1 MDDFDTQAFTED
13 QSADTCNLG
22 RYSRTHFQRDCN
34 FTDRHLFFSVNHF
47 DRHTASTAA
56 IVFETAV
63 PKSFHRLPRLGVI
76 SSVKDNFSMSLC
88 ANVGPVTSF
97 LIMFSID
104 MLHEAVNVRNRFG
117 DIPFPP

>member
-1 MDDFDTQAFTED
+1 MSPQTPAI
-13 QSADTCNLG
+13 SAAIAVPTFRGIAILLIVT
-22 RYSRTHFQRDCN
+22 Y
-34 FTDRHLFFSVNHF
+34 FSVNHF

-88 ANVGPVTSF
+88 ASVGPVTSF
-97 LIMFSID
+97 LIMFSRD
-104 MLHEAVNVRNRFG
+104 MLHEAVKVRNLFG